1 MQRSHINGKLDLALL
16 TVRRWLDVVAAL
28 LLVGLGQGLL
38 LAGLLLL
45 RRDLRGASTL
55 FLAGLIAAVTLSG
68 LEDAAL
74 RFGWLADYPILAG
87 LSLVLLPFIGPCLKG
102 HCEAVLDAD
111 WHLHRRHW
119 YWFVSVGLGVTF
131 ALLFLSQPA
140 DLRLALLS
148 DTADPDDAG
157 AATAALYLLVV
168 YLITAL
174 AVADALFTSY
184 RDLRARTRS
193 AEINDPL
200 AARLVWL
207 RGLIALSGLA
217 WLGYA
222 ASLLAGIVPDVPA
235 ATVQSVSSV
244 VQVASLY
251 GIGLLG
257 LVQPDRMLP
266 PPGQMVAAVLAPVTG
281 KYGRSALTPE
291 DRARLAQAIERVM
304 QRERLYRDP
313 MLSLPRLASAV
324 GSNANDVSQVLNAH
338 FGLGYHDYVARL
350 RVAEAQRILNDP
362 DRTETLLEILLEVG
376 FNSKSVF
383 NAAFKRET
391 GLTPSEFRR
400 RALAGKAPEDATGE
414 R

>member
-1 MQRSHINGKLDLALL
+1 MDA
-16 TVRRWLDVVAAL
+16 VAAL

-38 LAGLLLL
+38 LAGLLLV
-45 RRDLRGASTL
+45 RRDLRSASTL

-74 RFGWLADYPILAG
+74 RFGWLADRPELAG
-87 LSLVLLPFIGPCLKG
+87 LSLLLLPFVGPCLRG

-111 WHLHRRHW
+111 WRLRHRHW
-119 YWFVSVGLGVTF
+119 YWFVSIGLGLAF
-131 ALLFLSQPA
+131 AVLFLMQPSA
-140 DLRLALLS
+140 LRLSILT
-148 DTADPDDAG
+148 DTADPDDP
-157 AATAALYLLVV
+157 AAASAALALIVV

-174 AVADALFTSY
+174 AVAVALFTSY
-184 RDLRARTRS
+184 RDLRARTRGVEV
-193 AEINDPL
+193 ADPM

-207 RGLIALSGLA
+207 RGLIGLSGLA
-217 WLGYA
+217 WLAYA
-222 ASLLAGIVPDVPA
+222 ASLLAGLIPGLPA

-244 VQVASLY
+244 VQVATLY
-251 GIGLLG
+251 GIGLIG

-266 PPGQMVAAVLAPVTG
+266 PPGEIVAAILAPASA
-281 KYGRSALTPE
+281 KYGRAALAPDE
-291 DRARLAQAIERVM
+291 RARLAKAIERAM
-304 QRERLYRDP
+304 HREKLYRDP
-313 MLSLPRLASAV
+313 LLSLPRLASAV
-324 GSNANDVSQVLNAH
+324 GSSPNDVSQVLNAH
-338 FGLGYHDYVARL
+338 FGLGYHDYVSRL
-350 RVAEAQRILNDP
+350 RVAEAKRILNDP

-400 RALAGKAPEDATGE
+400 RALSADQTDPA

>member
-1 MQRSHINGKLDLALL
+1 MQRPHINGKLCLALL
-16 TVRRWLDVVAAL
+16 SVRRWLDVVAAL

-74 RFGWLADYPILAG
+74 RFGWLATGPALAG
-87 LSLVLLPFIGPCLKG
+87 MTLPLLPFIGPCLRG
-102 HCEAVLDAD
+102 HCEAVLNAD
-111 WHLHRRHW
+111 WRLDRR
-119 YWFVSVGLGVTF
+119 YWPWAVSTGIGVVF
-131 ALLFLSQPA
+131 ALLFLAQPA
-140 DLRLALLS
+140 ELRLAILA
-148 DTADPDDAG
+148 DTAEPEDAG
-157 AATAALYLLVV
+157 AALAVLVLLVV
-168 YLITAL
+168 YLVTAL
-174 AVADALFTSY
+174 SVAVALVTSY
-184 RDLRARTRS
+184 RDLRGRTLS
-193 AEINDPL
+193 VEINDPL

-222 ASLLAGIVPDVPA
+222 ASLLAGLVPGLPA

-281 KYGRSALTPE
+281 KYGRSALAPE
-291 DRARLAQAIERVM
+291 DRARLAQAIERAM

-338 FGLGYHDYVARL
+338 FGMGYHDYVARL

-400 RALAGKAPEDATGE
+400 RALATHASDGAA
-414 R
+414 

>member
-1 MQRSHINGKLDLALL
+1 MQRSHINGKLSLALL

-74 RFGWLADYPILAG
+74 RFGWLATSPALAG
-87 LSLVLLPFIGPCLKG
+87 MTLPLLPFIGPCLRG

-111 WHLHRRHW
+111 WRLHRRHW
-119 YWFVSVGLGVTF
+119 PWAVSTGVGVVF
-131 ALLFLSQPA
+131 ALLFLAQPA
-140 DLRLALLS
+140 ALRLAILA
-148 DTADPDDAG
+148 DTAEPEDAG
-157 AATAALYLLVV
+157 AALAALVLLVV
-168 YLITAL
+168 YLVTAL
-174 AVADALFTSY
+174 SVAVALVSSY
-184 RDLRARTRS
+184 RDLRARTRGV
-193 AEINDPL
+193 EINDPL

-222 ASLLAGIVPDVPA
+222 ASLLAGLVPGLPA
-235 ATVQSVSSV
+235 ATVQSISSV

-281 KYGRSALTPE
+281 KYGRSALMPE

-350 RVAEAQRILNDP
+350 RVADAQRILNDP

-400 RALAGKAPEDATGE
+400 RALATHASEGAA
-414 R
+414 